1 MLCSGGAHIPQW
13 FLGKVSWDVDFFD
26 TAPLNMSVPSS
37 SSSSRC
43 RTPSWK
49 LFSSGK
55 LEGIALSPSGFQYR
69 CEEKEAVLIL
79 YFFSV
84 WNLGEPSLSSQG
96 NDISRWCVLA
106 WVYFCLLCWA
116 LCESLESR
124 KLIFGSVNFSW
135 IILLM
140 IPLYFFIFFL
150 EFLVFE
156 NGTPRHIFTF
166 SLIFSSIFLICHSG
180 KAKPYLPIF
189 PF

>member
-1 MLCSGGAHIPQW
+1 MTLLPSRHLDASVFCRLPEEVFQNLLTGFPRDWLVYTPGTQVLSWDPSRSAQRNALSPSCLPLSWLMLCSGGAHIPQW
-13 FLGKVSWDVDFFD
+13 FLGKVSWDVNFFD

-69 CEEKEAVLIL
+69 CEAKEAVLIL

-96 NDISRWCVLA
+96 NDISR
-106 WVYFCLLCWA
+106 
-116 LCESLESR
+116 
-124 KLIFGSVNFSW
+124 
-135 IILLM
+135 
-140 IPLYFFIFFL
+140 
-150 EFLVFE
+150 
-156 NGTPRHIFTF
+156 
-166 SLIFSSIFLICHSG
+166 
-180 KAKPYLPIF
+180 
-189 PF
+189 